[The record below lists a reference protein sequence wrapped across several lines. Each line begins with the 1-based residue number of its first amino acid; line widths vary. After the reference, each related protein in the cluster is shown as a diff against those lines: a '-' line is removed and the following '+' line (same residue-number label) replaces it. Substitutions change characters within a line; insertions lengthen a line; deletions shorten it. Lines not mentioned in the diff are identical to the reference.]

1 MFRRQWIIGALV
13 LAAFSASPAF
23 AVEKSQDKATTDK
36 IAKHKSELTARAD
49 KALQKL
55 FKEEPDSKKLYD
67 KSAGYAHFAVTKA
80 GVFVS
85 GSGGSG
91 VAVDKA
97 GKKTTYMKMGS
108 AGAGLTFGADKFDMI
123 FLFETKERLEKFV
136 AGGWDSAA
144 SAKATAGKAAAG
156 AESDFFEG
164 QKLYTVSDKGLMAS
178 ADISGT
184 KFWADDDLNK
194 KPAAAQK
201 TASTQKST
209 TLAQKSTTSTQ
220 KK

>member
-13 LAAFSASPAF
+13 LAAVSASPAF
-23 AVEKSQDKATTDK
+23 AVEKSQNKATTDK
-36 IAKHKSELTARAD
+36 VAKQKSELSARAD

-55 FKEEPDSKKLYD
+55 FKEVPDSKKLYD

-80 GVFVS
+80 GFFVS

-91 VAVDKA
+91 VALEKA

-144 SAKATAGKAAAG
+144 SAKATAGTNAAG
-156 AESDFFEG
+156 AASDFFEG

-184 KFWADDDLNK
+184 KFWADEDLNK
-194 KPAAAQK
+194 APPQK
-201 TASTQKST
+201 VASTQKNT
-209 TLAQKSTTSTQ
+209 TVAQKSTTTT